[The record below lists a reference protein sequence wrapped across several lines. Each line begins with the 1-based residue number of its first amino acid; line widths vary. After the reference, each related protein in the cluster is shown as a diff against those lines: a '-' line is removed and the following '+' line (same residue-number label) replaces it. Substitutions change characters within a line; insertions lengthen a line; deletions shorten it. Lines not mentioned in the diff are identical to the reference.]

1 MGYTL
6 APMTPAARRWYAVTA
21 AVTVVYLVVALL
33 AHPGYKLN
41 LFGDITQQAAL
52 IAALIVI
59 ARRAFITRGRE
70 RKFWLFLSFGAL
82 LWCLAEVEWVWFEVV
97 LRADLPDPSVGDV
110 ALFLHTV
117 PIMGALALRPHLPQR
132 EDEPQI
138 DTLHFLMLLVW
149 WVFLYAFV
157 VMAWQFASVQ
167 NIAAAGS
174 YYSVLYFCENVLMI
188 AAAALLWYRSHGQ
201 WRTIYAALV
210 LSGLFYALC
219 SVLVNRQ
226 IFLKHYYTGSY
237 YDVPLVASILLFGSL
252 GVLPQPSSREAPAGE
267 GLVDMPRAWPSRLVA
282 LAVISLP
289 LLGLWTLFL
298 NSAPH
303 PVVNFRLGVIML
315 AAVILTIL
323 IYMRQQILNRELE
336 RLLGES
342 HQSYANL
349 KRMQEHLVNSE
360 KLAALGQLVAGAAH
374 EINNPLTAILG
385 YSELLSGD
393 HNLPEHSRSHAE
405 KIGHQVRRT
414 KRLVLNMLSFA
425 QQQPAS
431 RAPVQINSLLNNVL
445 QLREPDLGGKKI
457 RVNSSLDLDLP
468 DVLGDGNHL
477 LQVFLHIV
485 NNAVDALTEVG
496 GGILTV
502 STRLEGDKIAIEFAD
517 TGPGVKDASRIFD
530 PFYTTKPVGKG
541 TGLGLSVCYGIV
553 HDHGGDIFCR
563 NNPNGGATFLIKLP
577 ISKAAEAKPEPEP
590 AAKAAAM
597 AESQK

>member
-1 MGYTL
+1 MIL
-6 APMTPAARRWYAVTA
+6 AARRWYAVTA
-21 AVTVVYLVVALL
+21 AVAVVYLAVAIF

-41 LFGDITQQAAL
+41 LFGDVTQQAAL
-52 IAALIVI
+52 TIALIVI
-59 ARRAFITRGRE
+59 ARRVFSTRGRE
-70 RKFWLFLSFGAL
+70 RKFWVFLTFGAA
-82 LWCLAEVEWVWFEVV
+82 LWFFSEVEWVWYELV
-97 LRADLPDPSVGDV
+97 LRRADADPSLGDV
-110 ALFLHTV
+110 MLFLHTV
-117 PIMGALALRPHLPQR
+117 PIMAALALRPHLPQR

-167 NIAAAGS
+167 NIEAAGS
-174 YYSVLYFCENVLMI
+174 YYSILYLCENIVMT
-188 AAAALLWYRSHGQ
+188 AAAALLWFRSSGQ
-201 WRTIYAALV
+201 WRTTYAALV

-219 SVLVNRQ
+219 SVLVNRH
-226 IFLKHYYTGSY
+226 IFLQHYYPGSY
-237 YDVPLVASILLFGSL
+237 YDVPLVASILLFGSV
-252 GVLPQPSSREAPAGE
+252 GVLPQPSPRETATKQ
-267 GLVDMPRAWPSRLVA
+267 GLVDMPRAWPARLVA
-282 LAVISLP
+282 VAVLSLP

-298 NSAPH
+298 STAPRS
-303 PVVNFRLGVIML
+303 VSDFRLGVTLL
-315 AAVILTIL
+315 AAIVLTLL
-323 IYMRQQILNRELE
+323 IYSRQQILNRELE

-342 HQSYANL
+342 HQSYSNL
-349 KRMQEHLVNSE
+349 KRMQDHLVNSE

-385 YSELLSGD
+385 YSELISGD
-393 HNLPEHSRSHAE
+393 HGLPEHSRSHAE

-414 KRLVLNMLSFA
+414 KRLVANMLSFA

-431 RAPVQINSLLNNVL
+431 RSPVQINSLLNNVL

-502 STRLEGDKIAIEFAD
+502 STRLEGDQIAIEFTD

-577 ISKAAEAKPEPEP
+577 ISKAAEAKPEPEA

-597 AESQK
+597 AESEK